1 MNILKV
7 GQGNASDMRR
17 QFENRLKA
25 KADRSQH
32 VYMNKISLLD
42 PGNLK
47 ALLVVVISCLIG
59 ISLEFKYFLM
69 KFITFDLY
77 WIIAQ

>member
-1 MNILKV
+1 MANPLHEIDCMNILKV

-42 PGNLK
+42 AGNLK
-47 ALLVVVISCLIG
+47 AFAGGCKIL
-59 ISLEFKYFLM
+59 
-69 KFITFDLY
+69 FDWY
-77 WIIAQ
+77 KSRI

>member
-47 ALLVVVISCLIG
+47 AFAGGCKIL
-59 ISLEFKYFLM
+59 
-69 KFITFDLY
+69 FDWY
-77 WIIAQ
+77 KSRF